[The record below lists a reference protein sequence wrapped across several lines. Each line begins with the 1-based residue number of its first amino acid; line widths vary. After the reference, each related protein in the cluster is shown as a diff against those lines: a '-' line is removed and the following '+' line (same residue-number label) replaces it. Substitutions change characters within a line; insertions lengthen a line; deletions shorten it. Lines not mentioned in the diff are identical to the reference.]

1 MTDTDEVLVYLQQA
15 KARVEGGG
23 AANPTSGTDAVR
35 YARSRLEEALPYAH
49 AGGEL
54 PADARLRPVKQAVI
68 GAVRP
73 VISNQA
79 PFNKAVLQALD
90 GAAAAIEGLADS
102 VDVSDQHLNRV
113 QAGHGHRRPHRRRPG
128 GRGPR
133 PAHPARRADR
143 PGRRPPGPGLGAPAP
158 APAPS
163 AS

>member
-35 YARSRLEEALPYAH
+35 YVRSRLEEAVPYAH

-113 QAGHGHRRPHRRRPG
+113 QAGMATVDLTVDDLVDEV
-128 GRGPR
+128 RGLR
-133 PAHPARRADR
+133 TQLAELTAQVTA
-143 PGRRPPGPGLGAPAP
+143 LQAQVSGAGSGA
-158 APAPS
+158 APS